1 MINLKSM
8 KKPMLLFLLIFMS
21 IMNAQNNITAALEV
35 NEFNKIKYILAIDYA
50 DNSTMNHVFIEK
62 KEELLLQ
69 VKSKKLQILQTGHM

>member
-21 IMNAQNNITAALEV
+21 IMNAQNNTTAALEV

-50 DNSTMNHVFIEK
+50 DKSTMNHVFIEK

-69 VKSKKLQILQTGHM
+69 FKSKKLQILQTGHM

>member
-21 IMNAQNNITAALEV
+21 IMNAQNNTTAALEV
-35 NEFNKIKYILAIDYA
+35 NEFNKIKYISAIDYA
-50 DNSTMNHVFIEK
+50 DHSTMNHVFIEK

-69 VKSKKLQILQTGHM
+69 FKSKKLQILQTGHM

>member
-21 IMNAQNNITAALEV
+21 IMNAQNTTTDALEV